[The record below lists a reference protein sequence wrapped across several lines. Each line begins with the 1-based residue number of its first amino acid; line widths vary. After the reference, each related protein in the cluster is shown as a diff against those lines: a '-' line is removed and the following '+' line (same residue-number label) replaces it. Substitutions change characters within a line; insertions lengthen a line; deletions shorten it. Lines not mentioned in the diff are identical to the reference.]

1 MMYEHGRAHKQ
12 DGCLWDT
19 YGHREMESTLVLTHN
34 YLKFAQYGRHT
45 ASSSL
50 AVVAMLVGELLWLP
64 SASTTSL
71 WLGRLGLRSV
81 DPVEALVQGGWMR
94 GGDRS
99 PPEIMEN

>member
-1 MMYEHGRAHKQ
+1 MNMAGPTSKT
-12 DGCLWDT
+12 GV
-19 YGHREMESTLVLTHN
+19 YGIPTGIGKSKARQSWPRD
-34 YLKFAQYGRHT
+34 YIKCIQYGRHT

-50 AVVAMLVGELLWLP
+50 AVVPMLVGELLWLP